1 VFAEGADRSRVVWIA
16 DLLPNEM
23 AGPIAAMIDQGVS
36 AMKRTLERGAR

>member
-1 VFAEGADRSRVVWIA
+1 
-16 DLLPNEM
+16 M